1 MKTRFLKSV
10 AKTAKSTD
18 VEMPWARGSR
28 RAAMIAKRKGEPV
41 LRRSA

>member
-10 AKTAKSTD
+10 AKTAKTAD
-18 VEMPWARGSR
+18 VEMPWTRGTR
-28 RAAMIAKRKGEPV
+28 RAAMIAKRKEEPV